1 MNEGNS
7 EWISFS
13 DIMTTLMLIFLLIS
27 ILTISQ
33 IQSRYKEPLI
43 EFVQIKEVLYND
55 LKKTFESKE
64 QELEI
69 TIGRDLSVKFSNTD
83 TLFDQDSVDLKDS
96 FKKNLDIFLPLYLDV
111 INKPEYKDNIKEV
124 RIEGH
129 TAEKTS
135 RHNTDMALIELSQG
149 RSNSVLGHMWA
160 NEYYNNKL
168 SKSDREKLFFWFS
181 SNGFGKGKAIDDN
194 GEYVHNS
201 RKDLS
206 AKSRRVEFK
215 LITKGEELINE
226 ILEVNNK

>member
-1 MNEGNS
+1 MSEDNS

-43 EFVQIKEVLYND
+43 EFKQIKDDLYND

-64 QELEI
+64 QELGI
-69 TIGRDLSVKFSNTD
+69 TIGRDLSVKFSNIE
-83 TLFDQDSVDLKDS
+83 TLFDQDSVYLKNS
-96 FKKNLDIFLPLYLDV
+96 FKKNLDKFFPLYLSV
-111 INKPEYKDNIKEV
+111 INKPEYKDKIKEV

-129 TAEKTS
+129 TAEYTS
-135 RHNTDMALIELSQG
+135 RHSTNMALIKLSQE
-149 RSNSVLGHMWA
+149 RSNSVLGYMWS
-160 NEYYNNKL
+160 NGYYNNL
-168 SKSDREKLFFWFS
+168 SEYDRKKLFFWFS
-181 SNGFGKGKAIDDN
+181 SNGFGKGKTIDDS
-194 GEYVHNS
+194 GEYVYNS
-201 RKDLS
+201 KKDLS